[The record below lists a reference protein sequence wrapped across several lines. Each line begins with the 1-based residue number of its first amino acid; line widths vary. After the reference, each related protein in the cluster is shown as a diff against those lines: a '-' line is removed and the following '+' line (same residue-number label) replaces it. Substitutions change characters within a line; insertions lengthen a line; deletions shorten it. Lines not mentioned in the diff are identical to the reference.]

1 MDENFRK
8 KAEYKSAVR
17 SRKMIREA
25 YMELLKEKDINKITV
40 TDIITKADL
49 NRSTFYAHYP
59 DVRGVT
65 EEIENEII
73 EKMLEILSHFRYT
86 NFFDNPTP
94 LLLEI
99 SRFLES
105 NRDFYSILIKA
116 NGSEIFLKKLKDI
129 FAKHMMSD
137 SDIPESLKNTK
148 MVSLRVCYF
157 AGGIVNMY
165 QEWFAGNLECSLN
178 DIALE
183 VSKLLML
190 EANELKKIGK

>member
-1 MDENFRK
+1 MEENFRK

-105 NRDFYSILIKA
+105 NRNFYSVLIKA

-129 FAKHMMSD
+129 FAEHMMSD
-137 SDIPESLKNTK
+137 SDIPDSLKNTK
-148 MVSLRVCYF
+148 MVSLRICYF

-165 QEWFAGNLECSLN
+165 QEWFSGNLDCSLN